1 MIKLNPIDAAKHF
14 VVVDNGVVVAE
25 VKEIAFSDPD
35 AEMKRM
41 GYSYRIE
48 YKNGEVDYADDI
60 SDVQAKF

>member
-14 VVVDNGVVVAE
+14 VVVDNGVVIAE
-25 VKEIAFSDPD
+25 VKEISFSDPD
-35 AEMKRM
+35 ADKKRM

-48 YKNGEVDYADDI
+48 HKNGELVYADDI